1 MSATGLGHHDGVT
14 SYARTLRI
22 FLACLAGP
30 VGPAYADSP
39 DLPLALGA
47 GPSWVTI
54 GPLAAQGGGTGGP
67 FTAIRIEA
75 AAVLDRTFL
84 ERNMSRVPAGYR
96 RLLGNTDELRVGNLF
111 VPRTLILS
119 RTADTSLIGATWDLV
134 GLRQPLINRG
144 PIRLDLNGR
153 LVMAAARL
161 EQTGL
166 AGLTGPRITNFIR
179 PGIALGVGAALALA
193 PGLNLRV
200 GLDET
205 AFIPQ
210 ALGGGLHET
219 DGPGG
224 SLWRMGSPWAMAE
237 YQLPFRS
244 TLP

>member
-1 MSATGLGHHDGVT
+1 MPRTVRIGFGV
-14 SYARTLRI
+14 
-22 FLACLAGP
+22 LACLAITAAP
-30 VGPAYADSP
+30 SRAER
-39 DLPLALGA
+39 LEFPLALGA
-47 GPSWVTI
+47 GPSWVTL
-54 GPLAAQGGGTGGP
+54 GPSTPQGGPPAGP

-75 AAVLDRTFL
+75 AAVLDRTLL
-84 ERNMSRVPAGYR
+84 ERNMSRVPAGYG

-119 RTADTSLIGATWDLV
+119 RTADTSLVGATWDLV
-134 GLRQPLINRG
+134 GLRQPLINKG
-144 PIRLDLNGR
+144 PVRLDLNGR
-153 LVMAAARL
+153 LVLAAARL

-200 GLDET
+200 GFDET

-224 SLWRMGSPWAMAE
+224 SLWRMGSPWAMVE
-237 YQLPFRS
+237 YQVPFRS